1 MCPTC
6 VPRVSRVC
14 STCVPRTSRVC
25 PSRVVHAKEETEEVP
40 EAAEE
45 AEDAGEEGEGGD
57 EEGEEAVEEAPAD
70 DAEEAARPEAERVVA
85 SAEIEPEGDAA
96 VTLDAVEQEE
106 ERPKPKPFAPP
117 QMQMPKMPEGDKVDF
132 DDLHR
137 KRMEKDLGELQ
148 TLIAAHFEKRQKE
161 EEELIALKARIEKRR
176 SERSEQQRIRAEKEK
191 DRLVRQAEEKV
202 RKEEADMKRRGDDD
216 AKKRKVLTDRTAQY
230 GGYLAKAERGKGS
243 KKMTE
248 REKKR
253 KILAERRKALNIDHL
268 AEDKLREKAN
278 EMHLWLTQLESEK
291 FDLQEQLKRQK
302 YEANVLRLRV
312 QDAQSKYSKGGRG
325 KGKVGGRWK

>member
-1 MCPTC
+1 MNRTPSKMSDNENPTDEQ
-6 VPRVSRVC
+6 
-14 STCVPRTSRVC
+14 
-25 PSRVVHAKEETEEVP
+25 EEEEPEEVP
-40 EAAEE
+40 EAAEEAAEE

-57 EEGEEAVEEAPAD
+57 EEAVEEPPAD
-70 DAEEAARPEAERVVA
+70 DAEEEASRPEAERVVA

-96 VTLDAVEQEE
+96 VTLDAVEQEEEE

-191 DRLVRQAEEKV
+191 DRLARQAEEKV

-268 AEDKLREKAN
+268 SEDKLREKAN

>member
-14 STCVPRTSRVC
+14 SVSVPRTSRVC

-57 EEGEEAVEEAPAD
+57 EEGEE
-70 DAEEAARPEAERVVA
+70 
-85 SAEIEPEGDAA
+85 
-96 VTLDAVEQEE
+96 EE

-302 YEANVLRLRV
+302 YEV
-312 QDAQSKYSKGGRG
+312 QNLQNRFDAAAKSSKGGRG

>member
-1 MCPTC
+1 MSDNENPTDEQEE
-6 VPRVSRVC
+6 
-14 STCVPRTSRVC
+14 
-25 PSRVVHAKEETEEVP
+25 EETEEVP

-45 AEDAGEEGEGGD
+45 AEDAGEEGDGGD
-57 EEGEEAVEEAPAD
+57 EEGEGAVEEAPAD
-70 DAEEAARPEAERVVA
+70 DASAEEAARSEAERVVA

-96 VTLDAVEQEE
+96 ITLDAVEQEEEE

-191 DRLVRQAEEKV
+191 DRLARQAEEKV

-302 YEANVLRLRV
+302 YEV
-312 QDAQSKYSKGGRG
+312 QNLQNRFDAAAKSSKGGRG

>member
-14 STCVPRTSRVC
+14 SVSVPRTSRVC

-57 EEGEEAVEEAPAD
+57 EEG
-70 DAEEAARPEAERVVA
+70 EEAARPEAERVVA

-302 YEANVLRLRV
+302 YEV
-312 QDAQSKYSKGGRG
+312 QNLQNRFDAAAKSSKGGRG

>member
-1 MCPTC
+1 MSDNENPTDEQEE
-6 VPRVSRVC
+6 
-14 STCVPRTSRVC
+14 
-25 PSRVVHAKEETEEVP
+25 EETEEVP

-45 AEDAGEEGEGGD
+45 AEDAGEEGDGGD
-57 EEGEEAVEEAPAD
+57 EEGEGAVEEAPAD
-70 DAEEAARPEAERVVA
+70 DA
-85 SAEIEPEGDAA
+85 SAEEE
-96 VTLDAVEQEE
+96 EEE

-191 DRLVRQAEEKV
+191 DRLARQAEEKV